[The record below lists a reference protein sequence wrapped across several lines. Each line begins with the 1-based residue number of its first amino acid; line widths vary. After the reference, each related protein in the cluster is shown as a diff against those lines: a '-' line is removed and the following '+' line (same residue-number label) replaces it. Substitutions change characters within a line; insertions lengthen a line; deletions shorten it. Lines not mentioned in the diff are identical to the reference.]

1 LTYGAAT
8 GTIAQVAGE
17 LLKLST
23 GTNIVFVPYK
33 GGAAGLTD
41 VLGGQ
46 VDLFVTATSIVTP
59 FIRAGKLKPLTMMN
73 EERLPQLPDIP
84 TARESGYDVVADF
97 WTGLVAPAGTAAGD
111 RCQAQR

>member
-1 LTYGAAT
+1 MKTTYGAAT

-41 VLGGQ
+41 VLSGQ

-59 FIRAGKLKPLTMMN
+59 FIRAGKLKP
-73 EERLPQLPDIP
+73 
-84 TARESGYDVVADF
+84 
-97 WTGLVAPAGTAAGD
+97 
-111 RCQAQR
+111 